1 MSAVVSFVADV
12 FEDVV
17 DAVGDVVEAVG
28 DVVEEVVDTV
38 GDVVEA
44 VVENPLPVLLSVAGA
59 MVGIPPMLTNAV
71 VTAASGGDLVDI
83 ALSVGTAY
91 LAPVATNSI
100 SSTLS
105 STIGDAIV
113 NEAVSDAFVNSV
125 SKGLV
130 NGVVA
135 EIKNGDFADGFAGG
149 FTGGMVGAGVT
160 EVADFVKPEIVDAM
174 DSIGLDSSTATAIAN
189 AGTKALTAGITSEI
203 TGRNDFVTSFTN
215 SMVNSGANIAA
226 NSITNSISDQFN
238 AVTLVDREITG
249 AENGDTKDQ
258 EELKTEL
265 ADAWDNRDINAVNN
279 IITTNNITEDDART
293 LFDLTDSDIFGLA
306 DNGVTFSTGDAD
318 TKTTTDL
325 TNTDTGTTIGTGAG
339 IPDSLVDEVEVSDLG
354 DNTGT
359 ATDVVSNLDTTYTT
373 NDLAG
378 TDSVS
383 TINGADDRSLTT
395 DNTDVVNAGN
405 NSWIDVAD
413 TSDFNAELNARLTGD
428 LSTPTEMTDLTGYED
443 LPDIEDLPEVEEISD
458 TDVTTPTDTIDET
471 EVFDDFDG
479 TDLTDVKLDQDTLQ
493 QLTPEVLEQLP
504 QEYQDIINKIDTK
517 GDLDLTA
524 VKSLEDAGVDQSVI
538 DSLMSSTQPSVTG
551 VPEGQPTV
559 FKTGLEEEEKPVL
572 GGLGSFGLTGSSL
585 LPTAAGTGVMGSVLN
600 QVLKPA
606 IRQSITKSLL
616 PTKKTPQRPRP
627 APQTQARRP
636 TPVKMTPQQIAAM
649 QKKPT
654 TPTVKKPVAPTK
666 ANVKSLTPVTNIAG
680 LTSILK
686 KKG

>member
-12 FEDVV
+12 FETVV

-28 DVVEEVVDTV
+28 DVVEKVVDTV

-44 VVENPLPVLLSVAGA
+44 VVENPLPVLLSVAGSFI
-59 MVGIPPMLTNAV
+59 GIPPMVTNAL
-71 VTAASGGDLVDI
+71 VTASQGGDLGDI
-83 ALSVGTAY
+83 VLSAGVSY
-91 LAPVATNSI
+91 LAPVATNAV

-105 STIGDAIV
+105 SAIGDAIV
-113 NEAVSDAFVNSV
+113 NEAVSDAVVNSV

-130 NGVVA
+130 NGVISEV
-135 EIKNGDFADGFAGG
+135 KGGDFEDGFAGG
-149 FTGGMVGAGVT
+149 FTGGMVGAGVN

-189 AGTKALTAGITSEI
+189 AGTKALTSGITSEI
-203 TGRNDFVTSFTN
+203 TGKGDFATSFTN
-215 SMVNSGANIAA
+215 SLVNSGANIAA
-226 NSITNSISDQFN
+226 NNITNSIADQFN
-238 AVTLVDREITG
+238 AATSVDREITG

-293 LFDLTDSDIFGLA
+293 LFDLTDADIFGLA

-354 DNTGT
+354 DGTGT

-373 NDLAG
+373 NDLSG

-383 TINGADDRSLTT
+383 TLNGADDQSLTD
-395 DNTDVVNAGN
+395 DNADVVNAGN
-405 NSWIDVAD
+405 NSWVDFTD
-413 TSDFNAELNARLTGD
+413 TTDFNAELNARLTGD
-428 LSTPTEMTDLTGYED
+428 QSLPTEMTDLTGYED
-443 LPDIEDLPEVEEISD
+443 LPDVADLDTTEYDDTLAETKLPEEQTPSTLGYTEEDLEGVPDQYRDMISNIMD
-458 TDVTTPTDTIDET
+458 TGTADQKTIEALTSAGMDQET
-471 EVFDDFDG
+471 INSLISATQPQIAV
-479 TDLTDVKLDQDTLQ
+479 
-493 QLTPEVLEQLP
+493 TPEEQP
-504 QEYQDIINKIDTK
+504 VSI
-517 GDLDLTA
+517 
-524 VKSLEDAGVDQSVI
+524 
-538 DSLMSSTQPSVTG
+538 
-551 VPEGQPTV
+551 
-559 FKTGLEEEEKPVL
+559 KTGLEEEEKPVF
-572 GGLGSFGLTGSSL
+572 GGLSALGATGASL

-616 PTKKTPQRPRP
+616 PAKKPPQRPRP

-636 TPVKMTPQQIAAM
+636 APVKMTPQQIAAM

-654 TPTVKKPVAPTK
+654 TPTIKKPVAPTK

>member
-1 MSAVVSFVADV
+1 MSAVVEFVSDV
-12 FEDVV
+12 FETVV

-28 DVVEEVVDTV
+28 DVVEKVVDTV

-44 VVENPLPVLLSVAGA
+44 VVENPLPVLLSVAGSFI
-59 MVGIPPMLTNAV
+59 GIPPMVTNAL
-71 VTAASGGDLVDI
+71 VTAAQGGDLGDI
-83 ALSVGTAY
+83 VLSAGVSY
-91 LAPVATNSI
+91 LAPVATNAI

-105 STIGDAIV
+105 SAIGDSII
-113 NEAVSDAFVNSV
+113 NEAVSDAVVNSV

-130 NGVVA
+130 NGVISEV
-135 EIKNGDFADGFAGG
+135 KGGDFEDGFAGG
-149 FTGGMVGAGVT
+149 FTGGMVGAGVN

-174 DSIGLDSSTATAIAN
+174 DSIGLDADTATAIAK
-189 AGTKALTAGITSEI
+189 AGTKALTSGITSEI
-203 TGRNDFVTSFTN
+203 TGKGDFATSFTN
-215 SMVNSGANIAA
+215 SLVNSGANIAA
-226 NSITNSISDQFN
+226 NAVTNSISDQFTN
-238 AVTLVDREITG
+238 ASAVDRQITG
-249 AENGDTKDQ
+249 ADNGDTKDQ
-258 EELKTEL
+258 DELKTEL

-279 IITTNNITEDDART
+279 IITTYNITEEDART

-306 DNGVTFSTGDAD
+306 DNGVTFSTEDTD

-354 DNTGT
+354 DNFGT

-383 TINGADDRSLTT
+383 TLNGATDTSLTEDT
-395 DNTDVVNAGN
+395 VDTLNAGN
-405 NSWIDVAD
+405 NSWSDFTD

-443 LPDIEDLPEVEEISD
+443 LPEIEDFVD
-458 TDVTTPTDTIDET
+458 TEFTTPEDTVDET
-471 EVFDDFDG
+471 EILDRYNDTELG
-479 TDLTDVKLDQDTLQ
+479 EVKIDQDTLQ
-493 QLTPEVLEQLP
+493 QLTPEVLDQLP
-504 QEYQDIINKIDTK
+504 QEYQDIINKINTK
-517 GDLDLTA
+517 GELDLTA
-524 VKSLEDAGVDQSVI
+524 IQSLEDAGMDKSTI

-551 VPEGQPTV
+551 VPEDQPV
-559 FKTGLEEEEKPVL
+559 VIKTGIEEEEKPVL
-572 GGLGSFGLTGSSL
+572 GGLGALGATGASL
-585 LPTAAGTGVMGSVLN
+585 LPTATGSGVMGSVLN

-616 PTKKTPQRPRP
+616 PAKKSPQRPRP
-627 APQTQARRP
+627 APQTQVRRT
-636 TPVKMTPQQIAAM
+636 TPVKMTPQQLAAM
-649 QKKPT
+649 RKRPT
-654 TPTVKKPVAPTK
+654 PPTAKRPVAPIK

>member
-28 DVVEEVVDTV
+28 DVVEKVVDTV

-44 VVENPLPVLLSVAGA
+44 VVENPLPVLLSVAGSF
-59 MVGIPPMLTNAV
+59 VGIPPMVTNAL
-71 VTAASGGDLVDI
+71 VTAAQGGDLGDI
-83 ALSVGTAY
+83 VLSAGVSY
-91 LAPVATNSI
+91 LAPVATNAV

-105 STIGDAIV
+105 SAIGDAIV
-113 NEAVSDAFVNSV
+113 NEAVSDAVVNSV

-130 NGVVA
+130 NGVISEV
-135 EIKNGDFADGFAGG
+135 KGGDFEDGFAGG

-189 AGTKALTAGITSEI
+189 AGTKALTSGITSEI
-203 TGRNDFVTSFTN
+203 TGKGDFATSFTN
-215 SMVNSGANIAA
+215 SLVNSGANIAA
-226 NSITNSISDQFN
+226 NNITSSISDQFN
-238 AVTLVDREITG
+238 SATSVDTQITG
-249 AENGDTKDQ
+249 ADNGDTKDQ
-258 EELKTEL
+258 DELKTEL

-383 TINGADDRSLTT
+383 TLNGATDTSLTEDT
-395 DNTDVVNAGN
+395 SDTLNDGN
-405 NSWIDVAD
+405 NSWSDFTD

-428 LSTPTEMTDLTGYED
+428 LSTPTEITDLTGYED

-458 TDVTTPTDTIDET
+458 TDVTTPTDTVDET

-517 GDLDLTA
+517 GELDLTA
-524 VKSLEDAGVDQSVI
+524 IKSLEDAGVDQSTI

-559 FKTGLEEEEKPVL
+559 FKTGLEEEEKPVF
-572 GGLGSFGLTGSSL
+572 GGLGALGATAASL
-585 LPTAAGTGVMGSVLN
+585 LPTATGAGVMGSVLN

-616 PTKKTPQRPRP
+616 PAKKPPQRPRP
-627 APQTQARRP
+627 TPKPQVKRP
-636 TPVKMTPQQIAAM
+636 APVKMTPQQLASL
-649 QKKPT
+649 QKRPT
-654 TPTVKKPVAPTK
+654 TPTAKRPVAPTK
-666 ANVKSLTPVTNIAG
+666 ANVQSLTPVTNIAG